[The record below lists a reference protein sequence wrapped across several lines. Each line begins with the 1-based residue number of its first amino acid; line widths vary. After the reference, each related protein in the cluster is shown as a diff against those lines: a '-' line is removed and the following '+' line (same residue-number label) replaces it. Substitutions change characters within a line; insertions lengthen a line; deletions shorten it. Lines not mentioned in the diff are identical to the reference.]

1 MPAFNIQEQPTELL
15 IVVFMLLMAIVM
27 IGLVVWARR
36 RSTGAIATGAFLS
49 IFAPDPTFE
58 ATIRLVEE
66 AKQEQVEED
75 EEGEPK

>member
-1 MPAFNIQEQPTELL
+1 MPVINFLELPSGVL
-15 IVVFMLLMAIVM
+15 MAALLLLMVIVM
-27 IGLVVWARR
+27 ICLVVWARR
-36 RSTGAIATGAFLS
+36 RTTGAIATGAFLS

-58 ATIRLVEE
+58 ASIRLADE